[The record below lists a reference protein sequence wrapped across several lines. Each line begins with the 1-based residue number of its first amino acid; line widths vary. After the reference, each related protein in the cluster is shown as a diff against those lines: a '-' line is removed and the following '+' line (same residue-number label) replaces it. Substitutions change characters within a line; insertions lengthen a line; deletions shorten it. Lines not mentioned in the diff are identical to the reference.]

1 VQIATQVNSTL
12 TSGNNLSSTQPS
24 GLNTGAGGIGGGEFG
39 DQTYNNQ
46 G

>member
-1 VQIATQVNSTL
+1 MPP
-12 TSGNNLSSTQPS
+12 PS
-24 GLNTGAGGIGGGEFG
+24 GLNTGAGGIGGGDFG